1 MADYFGC
8 DPIRDLVLP
17 HRDVSKR
24 ACHGQSSRK
33 GRTDVSHNMVLHDV
47 FLHVLANGGLHNAR
61 RSHRNQHISVALF
74 LVSDFLRVSQSYVLR
89 SSGLLLLLIQTRSV
103 LVNPSAL
110 PRFWIFMYRVTPL
123 TYFINAMVSIGL
135 SGVEVT
141 CAPDEILKFEPAG
154 GQDCGSYLREYIRT
168 AGGRLLNPNAT
179 QQCQFCPISDTDSLL
194 APLWIKYE
202 DRWRN
207 FGITLVYSGFNVA
220 GALFLY
226 WLARVPKGARRRN
239 P

>member
-1 MADYFGC
+1 
-8 DPIRDLVLP
+8 
-17 HRDVSKR
+17 
-24 ACHGQSSRK
+24 
-33 GRTDVSHNMVLHDV
+33 MVLYDV

-61 RSHRNQHISVALF
+61 RSHRNQHLSVALF
-74 LVSDFLRVSQSYVLR
+74 FVSDFLRVSRSYVLR
-89 SSGLLLLLIQTRSV
+89 SSGPLLLLIRTRSV

-110 PRFWIFMYRVTPL
+110 PRFWIFMYRVTPV
-123 TYFINAMVSIGL
+123 TYFINAMVSTGL

-154 GQDCGSYLREYIRT
+154 GQDCGSYLQEYIKT
-168 AGGRLLNPNAT
+168 AGGRLLNPSAT
-179 QQCQFCPISDTDSLL
+179 QQCQFCSVSDTDSLL
-194 APLWIKYE
+194 ATLWINYE

-207 FGITLVYSGFNVA
+207 FGITLAYSGFNVA
-220 GALFLY
+220 GALCLY